1 MPDPASKRLPWL
13 DIARGTGILLV
24 VAGHVGE
31 GVIQAGLPHG
41 SWMDQVVK
49 VIYSFHMPL
58 FFIISGFL
66 FLPSFQKIPD
76 HFLRIKA
83 GTILYPY
90 LLWTIV
96 QTGIE
101 IVLSRYTNKG
111 IGIEELYPI
120 LWQPRAHFW
129 YLHSLFL
136 IAAFTYALFRI
147 TPRYAPWLGMILSF
161 TRLLFPGETGYWLI
175 PVNNLLYFNLGI
187 LFWQHRDIILERLQ
201 QTGVMLGL
209 TTLFFLAQGAY
220 AFLFAGNP
228 ILIILLAITGSAW
241 ILSLSSQPIPD
252 ALSKTLSYLGE
263 NSLYVYLLHI
273 LAGSGARII
282 LEKFLHIQN
291 GEIHFVTGCIAGV
304 ILPLLVTRLFQRF
317 RMGWLF
323 SIKF

>member
-1 MPDPASKRLPWL
+1 MPDTTSKRLPWL

-41 SWMDQVVK
+41 AWMDQLVK
-49 VIYSFHMPL
+49 AIYTFHMPL

-66 FLPSFQKIPD
+66 FLPSFQKTPD
-76 HFLRIKA
+76 HFLRIKT

-90 LLWTIV
+90 LIWTVV

-101 IVLSRYTNKG
+101 IALSRYTNKG
-111 IGIEELYPI
+111 IGPEELYPI

-136 IAAFTYALFRI
+136 IAAFTYLLFRI
-147 TPRYAPWLGMILSF
+147 TPRYAPWLGIALSYS
-161 TRLLFPGETGYWLI
+161 RLLLPGETGYWLI

-187 LFWQHRDIILERLQ
+187 LFWQHRAIILERLQ
-201 QTGVMLGL
+201 QTSVALGL
-209 TTLFFLAQGAY
+209 TTLFFLGLGAN
-220 AFLFAGNP
+220 ASIPGGNA
-228 ILIILLAITGSAW
+228 ILLILLAITGSAW
-241 ILSLSSQPIPD
+241 IMALSSQRMPEY
-252 ALSKTLSYLGE
+252 LSGILTYLGE
-263 NSLYVYLLHI
+263 KSLYIYLLHI
-273 LAGSGARII
+273 LAGSGVRII

-291 GEIHFVTGCIAGV
+291 GEIHFVAGCIAGV
-304 ILPLLVTRLFQRF
+304 MIPILVTRICLHL
-317 RMGWLF
+317 RMEWLF